1 MLSEQAKRVTDSG
14 REKGVGDGRAEGW
27 AAIRNGGQAVIS
39 LMPGIGLPRWLSGKE
54 SACQCKRCVF
64 DPWVGKIPGGGNGNP
79 LQYFCLENAWTADP
93 GRLQSMRSQRV
104 EHNLSGTH

>member
-39 LMPGIGLPRWLSGKE
+39 LLLS
-54 SACQCKRCVF
+54 
-64 DPWVGKIPGGGNGNP
+64 
-79 LQYFCLENAWTADP
+79 
-93 GRLQSMRSQRV
+93 
-104 EHNLSGTH
+104 